1 MPTLP
6 EIIVNS
12 GLIAPSVL
20 QEMRRWGCVIP
31 DNDELTATPPP
42 AELLLQIDQ
51 AIQEAGYVLT
61 RETDLDALRYFS
73 QNIKTGDLYLDDGG
87 APLVIVSVHYAVMPT
102 GEYLFP
108 WPTDDMA
115 DVLTNGVSYLAT
127 NDNGHTAKVFFNDGR
142 DLFFGADRAFLMM
155 RVSTKESGDVLE

>member
-12 GLIAPSVL
+12 GLIPETTL
-20 QEMRRWGCVIP
+20 QEMRRWGCVVP
-31 DNDELTATPPP
+31 EADKLTATPSS
-42 AELLLQIDQ
+42 ADLLQQIDQ
-51 AIQEAGYVLT
+51 AVQEAGYVLT
-61 RETDLDALRYFS
+61 RETDLDSLRYFT
-73 QNIKTGDLYLDDGG
+73 QNIRRGTLHLDDGG
-87 APLVIVSVHYAVMPT
+87 EPTVISEVNYAVMPT

-115 DVLTNGVSYLAT
+115 EVLTNGSSHLQT

-142 DLFFGADRAFLMM
+142 DLFFGTERAFLMM